1 MSAMKKALVPIET
14 AKNASGS
21 IANIHFGSF
30 TLQSS
35 LCFLDNTLNTKSTV
49 AAIQKNPT
57 PADIRVNAPI
67 TSVVHEILISVQ
79 GQSTDIIKSKAAKS
93 LKKSDISIVES
104 TKNDLS
110 SACCVRTRSRRFLD
124 FLRLGVYFISRM
136 FRPYFQIQYA
146 KIAL

>member
-1 MSAMKKALVPIET
+1 M
-14 AKNASGS
+14 
-21 IANIHFGSF
+21 
-30 TLQSS
+30 
-35 LCFLDNTLNTKSTV
+35 
-49 AAIQKNPT
+49 
-57 PADIRVNAPI
+57 RVNAPI

-110 SACCVRTRSRRFLD
+110 SACCVRTRSRRFLN

-136 FRPYFQIQYA
+136 FRPYFQI
-146 KIAL
+146 